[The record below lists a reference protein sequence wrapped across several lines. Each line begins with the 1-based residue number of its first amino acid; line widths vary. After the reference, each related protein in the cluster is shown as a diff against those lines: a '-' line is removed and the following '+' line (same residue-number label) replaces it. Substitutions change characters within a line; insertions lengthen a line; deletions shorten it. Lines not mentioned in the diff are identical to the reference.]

1 MYHHSI
7 RSLKNNVSAPGTKF
21 SKLRRKHVLYYRAK
35 AKVSVSSKTARGRSL
50 FPQPRREGRWTERF
64 YLSRQWLLAS
74 TVAGKRRER
83 RTLDSWATAC
93 LDVQQPPS
101 SVDFYCW
108 MWMLAVAQ
116 SPSPLFTWQRGASI
130 YAFALLLASVHTH
143 KTLLSFSFISLC
155 LPLFA

>member
-116 SPSPLFTWQRGASI
+116 SPSPS
-130 YAFALLLASVHTH
+130 
-143 KTLLSFSFISLC
+143 
-155 LPLFA
+155 PLFR